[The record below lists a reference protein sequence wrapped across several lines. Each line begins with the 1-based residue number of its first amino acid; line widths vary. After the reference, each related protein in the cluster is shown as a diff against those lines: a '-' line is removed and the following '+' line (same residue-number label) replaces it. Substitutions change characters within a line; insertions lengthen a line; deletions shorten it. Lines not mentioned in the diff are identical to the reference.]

1 MCVEHAGSR
10 GLNIRW
16 FDHRDRVAKC
26 FHFKTR
32 FVGSKVF
39 YACAVCFICDAVL
52 ITIGILGV
60 GSVLQQFPF
69 FLNLLT
75 TLGAVFLYWY
85 GYNSI
90 IRAYKGNDHLSVEQV
105 GS

>member
-1 MCVEHAGSR
+1 VLNMLVQGALISGSLIITIEAQNAFILR
-10 GLNIRW
+10 QGLLGQN
-16 FDHRDRVAKC
+16 
-26 FHFKTR
+26 
-32 FVGSKVF
+32 VF

-52 ITIGILGV
+52 ITVGILGV

-85 GYNSI
+85 G
-90 IRAYKGNDHLSVEQV
+90 
-105 GS
+105 